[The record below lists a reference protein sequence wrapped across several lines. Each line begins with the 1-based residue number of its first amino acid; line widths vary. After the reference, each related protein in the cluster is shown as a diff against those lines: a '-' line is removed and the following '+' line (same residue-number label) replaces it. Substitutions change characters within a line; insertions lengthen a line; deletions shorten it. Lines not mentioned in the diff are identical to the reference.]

1 MATTR
6 SKAPPMRRGPSAL
19 KPEILSEFTGTLKE
33 FRTAVK
39 SEIEDGVKSMVQDE
53 VKQAETDAQANEPAP
68 LSDADLKASRRS
80 FNSKWRRRRLE
91 FDGSAGGSEKKRIL
105 AANERRQKQKPYCTG
120 GRMNARTLTPWA
132 LSRGSSSFCR
142 DCFARAQAVRRR
154 A

>member
-1 MATTR
+1 
-6 SKAPPMRRGPSAL
+6 MRRGPSAL

-68 LSDADLKASRRS
+68 LSDADLEASRRS

-91 FDGSAGGSEKKRIL
+91 FDGSAGGCEKNASWPPTNADKNKNPIAL
-105 AANERRQKQKPYCTG
+105 AG
-120 GRMNARTLTPWA
+120 G
-132 LSRGSSSFCR
+132 
-142 DCFARAQAVRRR
+142 
-154 A
+154 